1 MEIDLQAVLQNVE
14 GKHLLIALSGG
25 ADSVALA
32 SLLSQYRQSR
42 SLKLTAAHMDH
53 GIRPESGQDAAF
65 CRELCRKLKIPL
77 MEIRVDIPNASKQT
91 GEGLESVARRVRHD
105 WLEKMRRHVGA
116 DYIALAHHRD
126 DQAETVLMHL
136 FRGTGPEGI
145 VGMRPLSGK
154 LFRPLLDISKAQ
166 LTQYLIDRNMIW
178 REDATNYVADNPRN
192 CLRLNVIPEIEQSY
206 PQARAAI
213 VRFAQS
219 TAIESDY
226 LARMTDDFLQKN
238 RMQGPYGQCLR
249 LPENWEAAIVRR
261 AIRQMLG
268 SALESEKLMAL
279 MGLCQKDRGRMDVF
293 GGILAERGRLG
304 LYFLPKTPVSIP
316 EVPLHLNGNTQ
327 IDGFCRIQ
335 VQSAPPVPIRDDPHR
350 QVLLKSA
357 LQGAV
362 VRTRQPG
369 DRIRPLGCGEK
380 LLSDYF
386 TDKKIDRP
394 LRDFVPLVAVG
405 QNILWA
411 VGIGISADAAIQGN
425 RDECVLLECR
435 LLLQ

>member
-1 MEIDLQAVLQNVE
+1 MEIDLQTVLQRVE

-32 SLLSQYRQSR
+32 SLLSQYCQSM
-42 SLKLTAAHMDH
+42 SLRLTAAHMDH
-53 GIRPESGQDAAF
+53 GIRPESSQDAAF
-65 CRELCRKLKIPL
+65 CRELCRKLAIPL
-77 MEIRVDIPNASKQT
+77 MEIRVDIPNEPRQT
-91 GEGLESVARRVRHD
+91 GEGLESVARRVRYD
-105 WLEKMRRHVGA
+105 WLEKMRKHVGA

-154 LFRPLLDISKAQ
+154 LFRPLLDVSKAQ
-166 LTQYLIDRNMIW
+166 LIQYLVDRNLTW

-192 CLRLNVIPEIEQSY
+192 HLRLNVIPEIEQSY
-206 PQARAAI
+206 PQVRGAI
-213 VRFAQS
+213 ARFAQS
-219 TAIESDY
+219 AAIESDY
-226 LARMTDDFLQKN
+226 LARVTDDFLQKN
-238 RMQGPYGQCLR
+238 KMDGPYGQCLQ
-249 LPENWEAAIVRR
+249 LPENWEEAIVRR
-261 AIRQMLG
+261 ALRRMLG
-268 SALESEKLMAL
+268 PAMENEKLTAL
-279 MGLCQKDRGRMDVF
+279 VNLCRKDRGKMDVF
-293 GGILAERGRLG
+293 GGILAERGRCG
-304 LYFLPKTPVSIP
+304 LYLLPKTPVSIP
-316 EVPLHLNGNTQ
+316 ETPLYLNGDTQ
-327 IDGFCRIQ
+327 LDGFCRIQ
-335 VQSAPPVPIRDDPHR
+335 VQSSPPVPIRDDPYC

-362 VRTRQPG
+362 VRTRRPG

-394 LRDFVPLVAVG
+394 LRDFVPLVAMG

-425 RDECVLLECR
+425 QDECVLLECR
-435 LLLQ
+435 LLK